1 MAVSAPAT
9 APNNPAAPAA
19 AGPSKKRGRTAG
31 AISWN
36 PIEGLIAY
44 KALCH
49 ADEKQSAS
57 SKDERYKNAKTY
69 YDATIA
75 KSRDWGVWESTQGV
89 KSPEHSSLVRTGE
102 MIYERGKKLRRWL
115 RKVATGFEDEWHTV
129 GTDGEE
135 SYDNM
140 PSGFNDAVEWWTKCE
155 DKVLQ
160 DMRATDK
167 YLPVEL
173 KLTFRYVCPDS
184 PYLSADAASGANDA
198 LPDAAL
204 EVLGRRGDKRFYIDP
219 RKRLESSNKGA
230 TQMAQKVL
238 ARATA
243 SLGGDP
249 RTPAGNLLMP
259 PPPPQDT
266 PVTHHD
272 PEMQVAMLRVSVLM
286 ERIAGGLGFDVS
298 NLPTAP
304 APA

>member
-75 KSRDWGVWESTQGV
+75 KSRDWGVWEATQGV

-102 MIYERGKKLRRWL
+102 MIYERGKKLRKWL
-115 RKVATGFEDEWHTV
+115 LKVATDFADEWHTV

-160 DMRATDK
+160 ERP
-167 YLPVEL
+167 L
-173 KLTFRYVCPDS
+173 S
-184 PYLSADAASGANDA
+184 PL
-198 LPDAAL
+198 
-204 EVLGRRGDKRFYIDP
+204 
-219 RKRLESSNKGA
+219 
-230 TQMAQKVL
+230 
-238 ARATA
+238 
-243 SLGGDP
+243 
-249 RTPAGNLLMP
+249 
-259 PPPPQDT
+259 
-266 PVTHHD
+266 
-272 PEMQVAMLRVSVLM
+272 
-286 ERIAGGLGFDVS
+286 
-298 NLPTAP
+298 
-304 APA
+304 